1 MIDLSFLTDEEQEAI
16 LKVLQRD
23 AELKRAEE
31 DRVRHLPEK
40 VNDDNQI
47 KNMSGQWFYEAK
59 SKRHREKIHGA
70 DIIRASMRRKPLT
83 IAELSQSKFDKTKS
97 SWVNNV
103 NKEVFMPSELL
114 GAIKEM
120 EVESKSNESPKVFSA
135 TSNTLE
141 KPQEDA
147 RKPTASPSKQRK
159 NPFNESSLP
168 EDNAKNEQPEHGM
181 AGPSEAMEK
190 DPHSPSVENQP
201 KVNVTN
207 HSRVEE
213 PQQALVE
220 LSESHRQAGKPPV
233 PKARK
238 NIHKTSDVSI
248 SSEESFPKASRRIK
262 QVNGQGTPPRGIL
275 KRSSS
280 SSSTDSEV
288 LRLNQILEPSNKSG
302 LPTSTILEG
311 VAEKSPP
318 PGESE
323 GFSQNSLERLKQVR
337 FSSSI
342 SKKKR
347 PQSLELHED
356 KESGEFSL
364 LDSDDIKNNE
374 NRMGSLD
381 TLQSQE
387 TLPVKPSQAHSPA
400 LYGNVEGRGVP
411 QKGEMAPA
419 SYSVSSSG
427 LPSSALQAEKSPLV
441 EPIIPSESSS
451 KIFPIDMEE
460 QTNNAKPQLK
470 TKQPDLE
477 PDISKSTTDQQ
488 LPKTEDPQVPS
499 VVSADLEQGKP
510 ALVEGQSAKTGSKS
524 DKYAAE
530 IVKAADESISK
541 VLDWFKR
548 SSGTDGK
555 EGRSQV
561 PQDKR
566 LAEET
571 DTPKTRELAATTE
584 DNGSSTDKLNLD
596 FSVHERE
603 EPTSKDH
610 RFQET
615 VNLPGKLPLTTNERQ
630 GNLLLGDQSRAEE
643 LSASSYQEQNVHL
656 SKRTPFQTID
666 QGANKGDETAMG
678 SKVESEGENAFC
690 KQLKTMEDAQRK
702 GLKSIDSNFGKVTN
716 GGNSTHVRPDGERG
730 IKSFLEGGNLQRRS
744 GESFKEL
751 KGKESGLL
759 DKENTQ
765 HINRENLVTLQQD
778 KFKEPPLIEDQKKV
792 KDIRAFWEKEMMSP
806 KLSNK
811 EDQLND
817 STSGSN
823 MIPTCK
829 REYSRVKPMGG
840 SSGYVT
846 GESDNEQGKYH
857 LVTFRKVEL
866 SEDDL
871 EPKDDDMKLPSGKT
885 RPILMDKSKETHVV
899 EGSDKIL
906 PSDGK
911 NNELMELL
919 DANNLHPRP
928 NTVLSKES
936 GDLQAV
942 GFEKEKSSYAL
953 QQKPHFKIHSLKE
966 QIDKESKAEM
976 LNPSQFQSLR
986 SFWNVGVKPQSRTDE
1001 AKVTVVVPRDRHSG
1015 TGKYLKESEELEE
1028 VRVGTSQAVLEDQQQ
1043 KPDLQELSVK
1053 EQNAKVSHQN
1063 VLKASR
1069 AVPKQ
1074 AGQTIHSPSM
1084 NTVLLGNFE
1093 FAPTEDNYL
1102 KEKSV
1107 LPVKEYVGKTV
1118 VSSKVQH
1125 SVFTSGLQKQLKEA
1139 RQESLLVYPPTDEN
1153 GVPQA
1158 ELATEG
1164 QMPCSDQNRQQRA
1177 VPAAADRNAG
1187 PATNEIVESVSRT
1200 LVPPK
1205 ADTGAF
1211 NASLEGLLKEASDE
1225 RSSPSRHIVVDV
1237 SEQAVSP
1244 SEKMRFFN
1252 KVMERSQD
1260 SDQKKSRAE
1269 SWETQGTIQKCVL
1282 SKDQPVEFKMDFGN
1296 LPGLT
1301 EESNL
1306 VSGKAP
1312 NREGGQMDLNNIPSQ
1327 EEVVQIPSPKLILPD
1342 TCLVAQ
1348 NRANSP
1354 GEEISETVTESNVPS
1369 KRQCNDL
1376 NAKLACFLK
1385 ELSKTPSVSP
1395 TTQHIL
1401 TMPFDSIPGE
1411 GQQRTSKQLTRKII
1425 PVSPEMANTPRE
1437 AVSETVEK
1445 SVDKNKD
1452 NGRLLTTEQG
1462 EPIGEGVVAL
1472 PDSNQKNIR
1481 AQRHMASVGE
1491 QPKEVAEAVV
1501 KTIKPNLFGQ
1511 SAFKDSLNKLL
1522 NEGSHVLFRDIDI
1535 PKPAHPSLQP
1545 HQHVSSIYDKEVIEI
1560 IEKAVG
1566 PSNSRQAEVR
1576 SSFQN
1581 LLEKEDSVVLPHS
1594 QNASGAY
1601 TESESNRPVDLIG
1614 QQEIGCSHEINE
1626 TVNKT
1631 VVPSKL
1637 KQREFNSGLRKLL
1650 EEAPQVQPA
1659 KIGCLD
1665 SKMKEN
1671 LQGAHGLD
1679 STTGL
1684 PKEANGTVTKSV
1696 ALDKDDSVF
1705 KSSLTKLMR
1714 GSSDAAL
1721 HLSKEDTWKVT
1732 DDSTSQ
1738 LAKRSPSIK
1747 MQTSVERVSS
1757 DYRTEVKIPLK
1768 GKTLKQDT
1776 QPVDTEKVSG
1786 VPETNVVFQKTIQV
1800 NLQSTKDPLLE
1811 KKEDSQTLSRED
1823 ASENEYERGR
1833 ETEASTSS
1841 STYLGGSEK
1850 VVEVRGS
1857 QRSSTP
1863 LAGKESPPKT
1873 SQVELLLAT
1882 HHGDDEQEDDE
1893 DARSFGS
1900 DLSDESH
1907 NSFVGIQRSATC
1919 SEEDLNPVMEVLKRS
1934 SNRQIPSKSLED
1946 IPSATSNKGKVN
1958 LPKED
1963 LMLSAED
1970 VSTAPSFPDSQFSHP
1985 EKIKRMSKSVPTFLQ
2000 DESDD
2005 RETDTASDSSYPL
2018 GRIKKSPSSLT
2029 NLSGSSGLASLSS
2042 VSTSVM
2048 SIYSGDFGNVDVKG
2062 NIQFAIDY
2070 VEQLKELHI
2079 FIAQGKDLAVADV
2092 KKQRSDPYVKSY
2104 LLPEKYKLGKRKTS
2118 VKKKTLNPVYNE
2130 ILRYKVDK
2138 ALLASQ
2144 MLNISVW
2151 HNDIFGR
2158 NSFLGEVELD
2168 LGDWDWNDKQ
2178 KKQMNWYPLKP
2189 RTPLAALELENRGE
2203 MKLALQYVPQPVGGK
2218 KAPATGEVH
2227 IWVKECS
2234 DLPVLRGNKLNSFV
2248 KCTILPDT
2256 SRKSRQKTRAVA
2268 KTTNPVFNHTMVY
2281 DGFRPEDL
2289 KEACIE
2295 LTVWDHNKLA
2305 NHFLGGLRIGLGTGK
2320 SYGTPVDWM
2329 DSTLDETSLWERMID
2344 SPDTWVEDT
2353 LPLRILM
2360 MAKMSK

>member
-499 VVSADLEQGKP
+499 VVSADLEQG
-510 ALVEGQSAKTGSKS
+510 
-524 DKYAAE
+524 
-530 IVKAADESISK
+530 
-541 VLDWFKR
+541 
-548 SSGTDGK
+548 
-555 EGRSQV
+555 
-561 PQDKR
+561 
-566 LAEET
+566 
-571 DTPKTRELAATTE
+571 
-584 DNGSSTDKLNLD
+584 
-596 FSVHERE
+596 
-603 EPTSKDH
+603 
-610 RFQET
+610 
-615 VNLPGKLPLTTNERQ
+615 
-630 GNLLLGDQSRAEE
+630 
-643 LSASSYQEQNVHL
+643 
-656 SKRTPFQTID
+656 
-666 QGANKGDETAMG
+666 
-678 SKVESEGENAFC
+678 
-690 KQLKTMEDAQRK
+690 
-702 GLKSIDSNFGKVTN
+702 
-716 GGNSTHVRPDGERG
+716 
-730 IKSFLEGGNLQRRS
+730 
-744 GESFKEL
+744 
-751 KGKESGLL
+751 
-759 DKENTQ
+759 
-765 HINRENLVTLQQD
+765 
-778 KFKEPPLIEDQKKV
+778 
-792 KDIRAFWEKEMMSP
+792 
-806 KLSNK
+806 
-811 EDQLND
+811 
-817 STSGSN
+817 
-823 MIPTCK
+823 
-829 REYSRVKPMGG
+829 
-840 SSGYVT
+840 
-846 GESDNEQGKYH
+846 
-857 LVTFRKVEL
+857 
-866 SEDDL
+866 
-871 EPKDDDMKLPSGKT
+871 
-885 RPILMDKSKETHVV
+885 
-899 EGSDKIL
+899 
-906 PSDGK
+906 
-911 NNELMELL
+911 
-919 DANNLHPRP
+919 
-928 NTVLSKES
+928 
-936 GDLQAV
+936 
-942 GFEKEKSSYAL
+942 
-953 QQKPHFKIHSLKE
+953 
-966 QIDKESKAEM
+966 
-976 LNPSQFQSLR
+976 
-986 SFWNVGVKPQSRTDE
+986 
-1001 AKVTVVVPRDRHSG
+1001 
-1015 TGKYLKESEELEE
+1015 
-1028 VRVGTSQAVLEDQQQ
+1028 
-1043 KPDLQELSVK
+1043 
-1053 EQNAKVSHQN
+1053 
-1063 VLKASR
+1063 
-1069 AVPKQ
+1069 
-1074 AGQTIHSPSM
+1074 
-1084 NTVLLGNFE
+1084 
-1093 FAPTEDNYL
+1093 
-1102 KEKSV
+1102 
-1107 LPVKEYVGKTV
+1107 
-1118 VSSKVQH
+1118 
-1125 SVFTSGLQKQLKEA
+1125 
-1139 RQESLLVYPPTDEN
+1139 
-1153 GVPQA
+1153 
-1158 ELATEG
+1158 
-1164 QMPCSDQNRQQRA
+1164 
-1177 VPAAADRNAG
+1177 
-1187 PATNEIVESVSRT
+1187 
-1200 LVPPK
+1200 
-1205 ADTGAF
+1205 
-1211 NASLEGLLKEASDE
+1211 
-1225 RSSPSRHIVVDV
+1225 
-1237 SEQAVSP
+1237 
-1244 SEKMRFFN
+1244 
-1252 KVMERSQD
+1252 
-1260 SDQKKSRAE
+1260 
-1269 SWETQGTIQKCVL
+1269 
-1282 SKDQPVEFKMDFGN
+1282 
-1296 LPGLT
+1296 
-1301 EESNL
+1301 
-1306 VSGKAP
+1306 
-1312 NREGGQMDLNNIPSQ
+1312 
-1327 EEVVQIPSPKLILPD
+1327 
-1342 TCLVAQ
+1342 
-1348 NRANSP
+1348 
-1354 GEEISETVTESNVPS
+1354 
-1369 KRQCNDL
+1369 
-1376 NAKLACFLK
+1376 
-1385 ELSKTPSVSP
+1385 
-1395 TTQHIL
+1395 
-1401 TMPFDSIPGE
+1401 
-1411 GQQRTSKQLTRKII
+1411 
-1425 PVSPEMANTPRE
+1425 
-1437 AVSETVEK
+1437 
-1445 SVDKNKD
+1445 
-1452 NGRLLTTEQG
+1452 
-1462 EPIGEGVVAL
+1462 
-1472 PDSNQKNIR
+1472 
-1481 AQRHMASVGE
+1481 
-1491 QPKEVAEAVV
+1491 
-1501 KTIKPNLFGQ
+1501 
-1511 SAFKDSLNKLL
+1511 
-1522 NEGSHVLFRDIDI
+1522 
-1535 PKPAHPSLQP
+1535 
-1545 HQHVSSIYDKEVIEI
+1545 
-1560 IEKAVG
+1560 
-1566 PSNSRQAEVR
+1566 
-1576 SSFQN
+1576 
-1581 LLEKEDSVVLPHS
+1581 
-1594 QNASGAY
+1594 
-1601 TESESNRPVDLIG
+1601 
-1614 QQEIGCSHEINE
+1614 
-1626 TVNKT
+1626 
-1631 VVPSKL
+1631 
-1637 KQREFNSGLRKLL
+1637 
-1650 EEAPQVQPA
+1650 
-1659 KIGCLD
+1659 
-1665 SKMKEN
+1665 
-1671 LQGAHGLD
+1671 
-1679 STTGL
+1679 
-1684 PKEANGTVTKSV
+1684 
-1696 ALDKDDSVF
+1696 
-1705 KSSLTKLMR
+1705 
-1714 GSSDAAL
+1714 
-1721 HLSKEDTWKVT
+1721 
-1732 DDSTSQ
+1732 
-1738 LAKRSPSIK
+1738 
-1747 MQTSVERVSS
+1747 
-1757 DYRTEVKIPLK
+1757 
-1768 GKTLKQDT
+1768 
-1776 QPVDTEKVSG
+1776 
-1786 VPETNVVFQKTIQV
+1786 
-1800 NLQSTKDPLLE
+1800 
-1811 KKEDSQTLSRED
+1811 
-1823 ASENEYERGR
+1823 
-1833 ETEASTSS
+1833 
-1841 STYLGGSEK
+1841 
-1850 VVEVRGS
+1850 
-1857 QRSSTP
+1857 
-1863 LAGKESPPKT
+1863 
-1873 SQVELLLAT
+1873 
-1882 HHGDDEQEDDE
+1882 
-1893 DARSFGS
+1893 
-1900 DLSDESH
+1900 
-1907 NSFVGIQRSATC
+1907 

-1970 VSTAPSFPDSQFSHP
+1970 DPKADRPNENEPGISTAPSFPDSQFSHP